1 MHLIGMYPLAAMLN
15 HSCSANAV
23 RCYAGEVMI
32 VHACQD
38 ISKGSEIVWGYIPA
52 VQPMVERRR
61 VLRKKHGF
69 VCKCERCL
77 VESKHLRNEI
87 LPATSKGNLSI
98 ASRWNR
104 CIVDVRD
111 SDSSEANIC
120 NAYSA
125 LEEVLN
131 SSFLTNEAKR
141 YLRVAFTNLHFNYFN
156 VMLASVQ
163 GADLSRQDNVHK
175 LILSSST
182 QLHFAFAATS
192 SSSTEH
198 ISVLHLCYELMSD
211 IHRKN
216 SVGKE
221 KSLPKVKFWTEA
233 LKKAHLVRY
242 GKLSDLESTRKL
254 MVHTR
259 TVLRQRDGFLKSPH
273 LFL

>member
-1 MHLIGMYPLAAMLN
+1 MHLIGMYPLAAMIN

-23 RCYAGEVMI
+23 RCYAGEIMI
-32 VHACQD
+32 VHACQN

-52 VQPMVERRR
+52 VQPMIERRR
-61 VLRKKHGF
+61 VLRKLHGF

-77 VESKHLRNEI
+77 VESKYLRNDI
-87 LPATSKGNLSI
+87 LPTTSKQNLSI

-104 CIVDVRD
+104 CIVDVRNND
-111 SDSSEANIC
+111 QSEVNIC
-120 NAYSA
+120 NAYAA

-141 YLRVAFTNLHFNYFN
+141 YVRVGFTNLHFNYFN
-156 VMLASVQ
+156 AVLTSLH
-163 GADLSRQDNVHK
+163 GADSTHQDSMHQ
-175 LILSSST
+175 LILSSAT
-182 QLHFAFAATS
+182 QLHLAFAATS
-192 SSSTEH
+192 GSSTEH
-198 ISVLHLCYELMSD
+198 ISVLHLCYELMSN

-216 SVGKE
+216 SVDKE
-221 KSLPKVKFWTEA
+221 KSLTKVKFWTEA

-242 GKLSDLESTRKL
+242 GELRDLESTRKL